1 MRCVMRS
8 IPACG
13 VPNVTQPLLQVD
25 DLRTYFNTPYGTAR
39 AVDGVSFVLEQGETL
54 ALVGESGCGKSMTAL
69 SILQLV
75 PEPAG
80 YIDGGRILFEGKD
93 LLDLTWSQMRQVRG
107 NDIAMIFQEPMT
119 SLNGTRT
126 IGWQLVEAMEVHD
139 KASGKAAQHRALD
152 MLARVGLEHP
162 TLVLRQYPHE
172 LSGGMR
178 QRVLIAMALANA
190 PKLLIADEPTTAL
203 DVTIQTQILD
213 LMRDLQHELGM
224 SILLITHDLGI
235 VAKMAQHVAVMYA
248 GQIVEYAPTPQLF
261 HQPCHPYTRG
271 LFASLPSRHR
281 RGVDLA
287 TLEGVIPPATHWPLA
302 CRFEPRCPC
311 RWETCSEMTPR
322 MLGQMPGR
330 AVRCHLYD
338 PTIVDRPGLEALRH
352 HGKDGSKTVGQIPE
366 TEANA

>member
-1 MRCVMRS
+1 V
-8 IPACG
+8 A
-13 VPNVTQPLLQVD
+13 QPLLQVD
-25 DLRTYFNTPYGTAR
+25 DLRTYFHTPYGIAR

-126 IGWQLVEAMEVHD
+126 IGWQLVEAMEVHG
-139 KASGKAAQHRALD
+139 KASGKVAQQRAID
-152 MLARVGLEHP
+152 MLARVGLDDP
-162 TLVLRQYPHE
+162 MLVLRQYPHE

-178 QRVLIAMALANA
+178 QRVLIAMALANE

-203 DVTIQTQILD
+203 DVTIQAQILD
-213 LMRDLQHELGM
+213 LMRDLQRALGM

-235 VAKMAQHVAVMYA
+235 VAKMAQHVAMMYA
-248 GQIVEYAPTPQLF
+248 GQSVEYAPTPQLF
-261 HQPCHPYTRG
+261 HQPDHPYTRG

-281 RGVDLA
+281 RGVDLV
-287 TLEGVIPPATHWPLA
+287 TLEGVIPQATHWPPA
-302 CRFEPRCPC
+302 CRFEPRCPS
-311 RWETCSEMTPR
+311 RWETCSTMTPR
-322 MLGQMPGR
+322 MLEQTPDR

-338 PTIVDRPGLEALRH
+338 ATIVDRPGLDALQHR
-352 HGKDGSKTVGQIPE
+352 GKDRGKTVGQMPE
-366 TEANA
+366 REANV